1 MRGHTTGSVR
11 ILIADDDSI
20 VRLTT
25 RGLVA
30 REPRLELVGE
40 ARDALEA
47 IELSL
52 SLRPDVVLCDV
63 EMPGGG
69 GSHAT
74 REIRRRLPGTQVVV
88 LTADDTDA
96 VRAEMTDAGAVGFLP
111 KAAGEDELV
120 RTLLGAAGR

>member
-1 MRGHTTGSVR
+1 LRGRTTDAVR

-47 IELSL
+47 VELAL

-69 GSHAT
+69 GPHAT
-74 REIRRRLPGTQVVV
+74 REIRRQLPGTQVVV

-96 VRAEMTDAGAVGFLP
+96 VREEMLAAGAVGFLP
-111 KAAGEDELV
+111 KAAGEELLV
-120 RTLLGAAGR
+120 RTLLDAAGR